1 MFDKIKWFFLKF
13 NNLSF
18 LEMGSFI
25 AETMSEVFW
34 EKVSANDTELPYP
47 FYCFEDRDGFS
58 YIVVNS
64 VPLITDQASPQSI
77 KPYTFKEAA
86 TMIVQAFEV
95 YLCFE
100 KGETKEDLIE
110 DLVQQFEHVS
120 LVCSD

>member
-1 MFDKIKWFFLKF
+1 MTTSTPFEQGFTPFLPTDQSGGFLAYFF
-13 NNLSF
+13 
-18 LEMGSFI
+18 
-25 AETMSEVFW
+25 
-34 EKVSANDTELPYP
+34 
-47 FYCFEDRDGFS
+47 
-58 YIVVNS
+58 VNS